1 MILFDTEA
9 KRIRRTEIKILNRES
24 NTTKGK
30 GISFMENNPKW
41 HNGQISDEEY
51 KIALKDLGYAE
62 VE

>member
-1 MILFDTEA
+1 MEQVVNA
-9 KRIRRTEIKILNRES
+9 LNAAYLVTDKPIAIIC
-24 NTTKGK
+24 NTAKGK

-51 KIALKDLGYAE
+51 KIALQDLGYAE